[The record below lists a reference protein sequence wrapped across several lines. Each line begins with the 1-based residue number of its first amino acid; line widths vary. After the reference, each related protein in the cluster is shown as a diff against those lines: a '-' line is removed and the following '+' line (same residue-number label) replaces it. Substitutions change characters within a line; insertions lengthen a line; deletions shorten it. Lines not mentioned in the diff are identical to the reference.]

1 MKGDVWRMAVAG
13 LALALAALSCVPG
26 APTAPAAVQTA
37 TEPTGE
43 AAPTVA
49 ADRVELQG
57 TLEFITL
64 VPASTRTPEPGK
76 ATDAPDDTAQPEDT
90 EVPEPVA
97 GDTLFAPGDRCGWST
112 FAIDFQAF
120 EYTDNYTFD
129 VDAEQQYLE
138 VPGKN
143 VAAYAVCEDFADYGE
158 VEIDVATSTVAGPN
172 TNNVSLVCRYSED
185 GWYEGAITNGGYWY
199 LYKFT
204 LQAGYVELA
213 TGGSFAINL
222 KRATNQLRMACV
234 GETVT
239 LYVNDTELGS
249 VVDGEFSAGGF
260 GISVSTFDIG
270 GAGVLFDGLEVRV
283 AE

>member
-1 MKGDVWRMAVAG
+1 A
-13 LALALAALSCVPG
+13 
-26 APTAPAAVQTA
+26 
-37 TEPTGE
+37 EPEDSPE
-43 AAPTVA
+43 A
-49 ADRVELQG
+49 
-57 TLEFITL
+57 
-64 VPASTRTPEPGK
+64 
-76 ATDAPDDTAQPEDT
+76 DDTQAPERA
-90 EVPEPVA
+90 A

-129 VDAEQQYLE
+129 VDAEQQYVE

-158 VEIDVATSTVAGPN
+158 VEIAVAASTVAGPN

-185 GWYEGAITNGGYWY
+185 GWYEGAITSGGYWY

-249 VVDGEFSAGGF
+249 VVDDEFSAGGF
-260 GISVSTFDIG
+260 GISVSTFEIG